1 MPRRLLISKPSS
13 GAHGRDHPRRGS
25 DPAASVHCTYA
36 VDWTATKL
44 RWDLAA
50 DDKEL
55 AVLNKLVEDC
65 PDATV
70 SFKPAA

>member
-1 MPRRLLISKPSS
+1 
-13 GAHGRDHPRRGS
+13 
-25 DPAASVHCTYA
+25 VHCTYA